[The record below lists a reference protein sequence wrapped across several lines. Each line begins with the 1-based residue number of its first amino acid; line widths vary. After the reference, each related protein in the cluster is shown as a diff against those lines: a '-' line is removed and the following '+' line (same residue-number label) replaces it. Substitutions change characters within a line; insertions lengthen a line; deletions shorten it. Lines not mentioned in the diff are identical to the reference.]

1 VHRGR
6 RPPGAEHQSRSPW
19 AREAAGPRVQARG
32 SCGRR
37 HEKQQT
43 AAVGRGHQ
51 AAREPPDLES
61 RLSLDGDAVKI
72 AINGFDTVAS
82 IGGNIGMSIQNSEVE
97 DNFPASNS
105 FCEVDGLTSGSTA
118 M

>member
-1 VHRGR
+1 MKSSRPAWRKDETTGRGNEA
-6 RPPGAEHQSRSPW
+6 G
-19 AREAAGPRVQARG
+19 REAVSGPRRG
-32 SCGRR
+32 GRL
-37 HEKQQT
+37 T
-43 AAVGRGHQ
+43 L
-51 AAREPPDLES
+51 DLES

-82 IGGNIGMSIQNSEVE
+82 IGGMSIQNSEVE
-97 DNFPASNS
+97 DDSPASNS